1 MGRESGMEN
10 LCEGER
16 ETHRHTDTQRE
27 EGEVWSSVTLGDPCY
42 MPNGAIS
49 GYPPEQTVAVVSAF
63 LYQMELA

>member
-27 EGEVWSSVTLGDPCY
+27 EGEV
-42 MPNGAIS
+42 
-49 GYPPEQTVAVVSAF
+49 
-63 LYQMELA
+63 